1 MDLNKLYQH
10 LTEVRENAKLYHFQC
25 KTYSEH
31 KASDEFVEKYDNLYD
46 TLLEIFQGELNKRIT
61 GVSFNMKING
71 NMSKSKMIKY
81 MKDFKM
87 MLISLTG
94 HTNDF
99 YNIRDELLVITNR
112 FLYLLSFS

>member
-1 MDLNKLYQH
+1 MDLNKLYQY
-10 LTEVRENAKLYHFQC
+10 LTEIRETTKLYHFQC

-31 KASDEFVEKYDNLYD
+31 KASDEFINKYDDLYD
-46 TLLEIFQGELNKRIT
+46 TLLEIFQGELDKRIT
-61 GVSFNMKING
+61 GVSFNLKIDSNIT
-71 NMSKSKMIKY
+71 KTKMIKY

-87 MLISLTG
+87 LLISLTG

-99 YNIRDELLVITNR
+99 YNIRDEILVITNR